1 MPYLDECDHA
11 QCVQQSGSIPCFFPV
26 RIIYRIVRAEPG
38 PGRGTVRQQDQAGE
52 NLGGVDRRTICRLRR
67 RAQGRQ
73 ESFTSPGEH
82 QISVRQSGYMD
93 FTQKVVG
100 EPGKNVVLHV
110 TMQKDPRAQF
120 PTVTSQLK
128 LQVTPERAAVFLDD
142 GFVGTVHEFSGV
154 GRGML
159 VSPGKHRVKIA
170 LPGYQAFESEVNL
183 LPPQKITIKTNL
195 VPGSIT
201 QAGPSI
207 KKD

>member
-1 MPYLDECDHA
+1 MRSAKRFYPL
-11 QCVQQSGSIPCFFPV
+11 FFPCSY
-26 RIIYRIVRAEPG
+26 YRSHR
-38 PGRGTVRQQDQAGE
+38 T
-52 NLGGVDRRTICRLRR
+52 RRTRSWERYSSSARPSWRKPRGCGSTDNMSATSKSSRTTRKFYFCPANIRFPCANQGTWISLRR
-67 RAQGRQ
+67 WSWSRG
-73 ESFTSPGEH
+73 
-82 QISVRQSGYMD
+82 
-93 FTQKVVG
+93 
-100 EPGKNVVLHV
+100 
-110 TMQKDPRAQF
+110 
-120 PTVTSQLK
+120 SQLK
-128 LQVTPERAAVFLDD
+128 LQVTPERAAVFLDN